1 MRIGLLM
8 LQFTHG
14 VEMGAN
20 NAYLGHFARTNDPR
34 VKEIA
39 DDEMLHQEQIR
50 DILAKCGSTTNPI
63 FDIPFL
69 IVGKTVGMLCR
80 VSPLFALNLIANI
93 LEKFAVFSYNQLAE
107 RFPEYREQLLEMAA
121 VELEHEAYFK

>member
-1 MRIGLLM
+1 LLM

-20 NAYLGHFARTNDPR
+20 NAYLGHFARTNDPK

-39 DDEMLHQEQIR
+39 DDELLHQEQIR

-69 IVGKTVGMLCR
+69 MVGKIVGLLCLIA
-80 VSPLFALNLIANI
+80 PLFTLNIIANL

-107 RFPEYREQLLEMAA
+107 RFPEYKEQLLEMAA
-121 VELEHEAYFK
+121 TELEHEAYFQ